1 MWPSVAEASKRLILL
16 RVRPKGGRAVFRI
29 VVALLYVVCIF
40 GFDVRVPTVIFVAAL
55 HVVAFYVRPPGRT
68 VISVNF

>member
-1 MWPSVAEASKRLILL
+1 MAEPVRPKGALLDVIILL
-16 RVRPKGGRAVFRI
+16 VRPKGGRAVFRI

-55 HVVAFYVRPPGRT
+55 HVVAFCEAVRP
-68 VISVNF
+68 NCD